1 MSESGQIGSFGDV
14 CSMSA
19 LDRFSDS
26 SRTFPEVRVV
36 PDSDISHLHSMTN
49 CGVAANRWSRDAGDL
64 KRRPR
69 QLGAGPTFP
78 RTKLPGLMRLNLGL
92 HARHIYRIRRQKR
105 AMLIWIKYFSNLS
118 RNSRK
123 ALCSGWDWHQSEGMA
138 KLTTSLNA
146 FFKTR
151 KSAKRLE
158 ISPFARFPY
167 VRRWS
172 GYPPKLS
179 VTADVPA
186 RQPSANN

>member
-1 MSESGQIGSFGDV
+1 
-14 CSMSA
+14 
-19 LDRFSDS
+19 
-26 SRTFPEVRVV
+26 
-36 PDSDISHLHSMTN
+36 
-49 CGVAANRWSRDAGDL
+49 
-64 KRRPR
+64 
-69 QLGAGPTFP
+69 
-78 RTKLPGLMRLNLGL
+78 MRLNLGL

-158 ISPFARFPY
+158 ISPFAGFPN
-167 VRRWS
+167 VRGWS

-179 VTADVPA
+179 KQTSRLGSPVPDSDIG
-186 RQPSANN
+186 RL

>member
-1 MSESGQIGSFGDV
+1 MFFKFVEELTEGTVQ
-14 CSMSA
+14 C
-19 LDRFSDS
+19 
-26 SRTFPEVRVV
+26 
-36 PDSDISHLHSMTN
+36 
-49 CGVAANRWSRDAGDL
+49 
-64 KRRPR
+64 
-69 QLGAGPTFP
+69 
-78 RTKLPGLMRLNLGL
+78 
-92 HARHIYRIRRQKR
+92 
-105 AMLIWIKYFSNLS
+105 
-118 RNSRK
+118 
-123 ALCSGWDWHQSEGMA
+123 WDWHQSEGMA

-186 RQPSANN
+186 RQPSADIVVKVQNRPVIIFPP

>member
-1 MSESGQIGSFGDV
+1 MRTSFHHQPEAQHPNFRYQQAGRPITP
-14 CSMSA
+14 S

-36 PDSDISHLHSMTN
+36 PNSDISHLHSMTN

-92 HARHIYRIRRQKR
+92 HARYIYRIRRQKR

-146 FFKTR
+146 FFRRGRVPSGSKYHPLPDFHMFEDGPVILR
-151 KSAKRLE
+151 N
-158 ISPFARFPY
+158 SP
-167 VRRWS
+167 
-172 GYPPKLS
+172 
-179 VTADVPA
+179 
-186 RQPSANN
+186 